1 MGASVCCYFSYLRYY
16 LRYLLHSLF
25 FVITPIAL
33 YTTSYIQIL
42 SIHPL
47 QLAPHFSSITIIISR
62 RHSFHCQPQRIHHNH
77 RQLISN
83 LYQMPSPLTSTTTL
97 PYSVFVSVV
106 FPLILVSSTTA
117 HTLQM

>member
-1 MGASVCCYFSYLRYY
+1 MGAFVCCYFSYLCYH
-16 LRYLLHSLF
+16 LCYLLHSLF
-25 FVITPIAL
+25 FVITPIAS
-33 YTTSYIQIL
+33 YTTSYIQML

-62 RHSFHCQPQRIHHNH
+62 RHTFHCQPRRIHCDH
-77 RQLISN
+77 RQPISN
-83 LYQMPSPLTSTTTL
+83 LYRIPSPLTSTTTL

-106 FPLILVSSTTA
+106 FPLILVSSTAA